1 MGKHKGA
8 SQVANRLFRQ
18 YVAQK
23 WTWMRFVV
31 TLVVGFYAWVGY
43 REVAGATYP
52 TQILPDLARDILVAV
67 LLACNF
73 FLSGFIDPLVES
85 AMWVP
90 PWAWAALVLVCV
102 GFVCATGRESWLI
115 LVINLKSIWG
125 LIQMRRG
132 KLPPD
137 DRHTYFGKHLNL

>member
-52 TQILPDLARDILVAV
+52 T
-67 LLACNF
+67 
-73 FLSGFIDPLVES
+73 
-85 AMWVP
+85 
-90 PWAWAALVLVCV
+90 
-102 GFVCATGRESWLI
+102 
-115 LVINLKSIWG
+115 
-125 LIQMRRG
+125 
-132 KLPPD
+132 
-137 DRHTYFGKHLNL
+137 